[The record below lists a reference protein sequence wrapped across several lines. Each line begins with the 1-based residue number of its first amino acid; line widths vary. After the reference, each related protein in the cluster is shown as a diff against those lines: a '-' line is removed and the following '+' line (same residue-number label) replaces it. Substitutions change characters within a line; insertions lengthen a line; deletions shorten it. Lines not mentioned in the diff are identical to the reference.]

1 MTDRRK
7 VLKIFSM
14 KHLLLLTVIVVSCS
28 LAQAQ
33 LEGTITTG
41 RPGQAIGGGVVGTG
55 VFQIQS
61 GIDVVTNQQ
70 TGIERTNHTLNNIVR
85 LGLTERFEI
94 STILDYSQDTVET
107 NNLTQ
112 DFDGISQWQLGFRY
126 NLIPSGE
133 GWLPVLGLQ
142 TRFRMRAV
150 SSEYRRNELA
160 PVFMLSAVK
169 ALDEQWTVTGNYG
182 VSYDGF
188 TPMPTYNW
196 VLSVSKSWGSR
207 WSTVAEFYGSESN
220 TEVSTFYG
228 AGLAYLVNNDLQLD
242 TYLSTGENRGI
253 ETFYG
258 TVGVSWRTL
267 AFLQG
272 DTLFN

>member
-1 MTDRRK
+1 
-7 VLKIFSM
+7 M
-14 KHLLLLTVIVVSCS
+14 KHLFLVTIIVVSCS
-28 LAQAQ
+28 AGFAQ
-33 LEGTITTG
+33 LTGTITTG

-61 GIDVVTNQQ
+61 GIDLTTTDQ
-70 TGIERTNHTLNNIVR
+70 TGIERTNQTLNNIVR

-107 NNLTQ
+107 NTLKQ

-133 GWLPVLGLQ
+133 DWLPVLGLQ

-150 SSEYRRNELA
+150 SNEYRRNELA

-169 ALDEQWTVTGNYG
+169 AIDPEWTVTGNYG
-182 VSYDGF
+182 VAYDGF

-196 VLSVSKSWGSR
+196 VLSVSKSWGSN

-220 TEVSTFYG
+220 SEASTFYG
-228 AGLAYLVNNDLQLD
+228 AGFGYLVNNDLQLD
-242 TYLSTGENRGI
+242 VYLSTGKNRGI
-253 ETFYG
+253 ESFYG

-267 AFLQG
+267 AFLQSATVF
-272 DTLFN
+272 D